1 MNITYTKSGDY
12 LLPDLTLPEKENKQL
27 NKYGLLRLEY
37 LKNNK
42 KVLYQELLMKDKLNE
57 HLFSVS
63 INAENKINHIINEL
77 IESDTSI
84 TEKLK
89 LENQLLWVQKK
100 NNYKS
105 IAEEIILKEI
115 IYGDEIWLKVKKI
128 LQIKNLKK
136 YYYHSITTII
146 NILLTLLYQ
155 KQ

>member
-1 MNITYTKSGDY
+1 MNITYTKSGDC

-89 LENQLLWVQKK
+89 LENQLLWVQKM

-115 IYGDEIWLKVKKI
+115 IYGDEL
-128 LQIKNLKK
+128 
-136 YYYHSITTII
+136 
-146 NILLTLLYQ
+146 
-155 KQ
+155 